1 MEAGACKGEGC
12 SPHYRQEVIREVL
25 KALCTS
31 KASFQGLLSL
41 AKSCLQKFLPFLQVV
56 PPAGDQ
62 VLNTPA
68 LWGTLMFKQKLAP
81 QTGLFVFVSCTLI
94 QCGGRGRLGLFS
106 LGKRSATGQLQVFF
120 SNTGTPIVCDLLSIH
135 MTDLKQG
142 EEENMGVPQA
152 RPALPFAV

>member
-12 SPHYRQEVIREVL
+12 SPHCRQEVIREVL
-25 KALCTS
+25 KAVCTS

-41 AKSCLQKFLPFLQVV
+41 AKFLPFLQVV

-68 LWGTLMFKQKLAP
+68 LWGTLMFKQNWAVCFCLLY
-81 QTGLFVFVSCTLI
+81 TNMGWGGLSLRT
-94 QCGGRGRLGLFS
+94 
-106 LGKRSATGQLQVFF
+106 LGKRATAGQLQVFF
-120 SNTGTPIVCDLLSIH
+120 NNTGIHIVWDLLSIH

-142 EEENMGVPQA
+142 EEENIGVPQA
-152 RPALPFAV
+152 RPALSFAV